1 MKSPIGNLIG
11 LAWNL
16 CIALGSI
23 VIFTAWSYRFALDP
37 SLCVILHVPSRSG
50 ASVSPHPW
58 GFCTQAPPAFKIW
71 VFLLLTPDPQVSLRG
86 FRILTL
92 VGELQ
97 QYNCFPV
104 WESPT
109 WRIWDLI
116 MLWKHPSH
124 CLIVTSLCF
133 ECEVFFF
140 INSSGFVC
148 VYDGYSYD
156 FGVFWRGHEFELRSF
171 YFFIFSQIE
180 GCFRLD
186 ACCLFSVCWPVSPR
200 CGVCGHSSP
209 SALGAAGSAQSLPAV
224 SRAAPAAHAP
234 GLAGAKRCACSRTSQ
249 SQPVFTSGAHNG
261 GGNFEEDI

>member
-186 ACCLFSVCWPVSPR
+186 ACCLLRV
-200 CGVCGHSSP
+200 
-209 SALGAAGSAQSLPAV
+209 
-224 SRAAPAAHAP
+224 
-234 GLAGAKRCACSRTSQ
+234 LAGI
-249 SQPVFTSGAHNG
+249 P
-261 GGNFEEDI
+261 